1 MWSPSPMKSLSVVL
15 VALLAVLVPAASA
28 TGPLVDERDARGD
41 VRITGVDG
49 LSRADRRSV
58 DLHRLKVMREGRSV
72 RFVMRLRRVVGP
84 ADQFDQYL
92 FFDYSNGEEF
102 GQVMVRAARMRATA
116 GLEGA
121 RTPSGFAACRVTPVV
136 DLRRTRLTV
145 VVPRRCVAVNPVK
158 VSATAYTTPL
168 GRRGGYD
175 LWSRDDLRVPGTVDL
190 VPERP

>member
-1 MWSPSPMKSLSVVL
+1 MKSLPVVL
-15 VALLAVLVPAASA
+15 VALIALFVPAASA

-41 VRITGVDG
+41 VRTTGVDG
-49 LSRADRRSV
+49 LSRADRGTV
-58 DLHRLKVMREGRSV
+58 DVHRLKVTREGRSV

-84 ADQFDQYL
+84 GDEFDQYL

-145 VVPRRCVAVNPVK
+145 VVPRRCVAVNEVN

-168 GRRGGYD
+168 GRRGGFDVY
-175 LWSRDDLRVPGTVDL
+175 SRDSVRVPGMVDL
-190 VPERP
+190 VPGLP